1 MEHSLHHYEQTAYP
15 LLKSLKR
22 KLKSLCPS
30 TSRTKV
36 GFEAPDYAAFAKA
49 GAKAAKAKGAK
60 AFAKWLHLQSAKQPV
75 KRKGKKKKKQAV
87 PNDVV
92 FLADRTVLGVS
103 VAMTALLRS
112 SELVDNKYKSA
123 ANRAPIMLS
132 DLRFVRTAH
141 ASFGGK
147 HAPRF

>member
-1 MEHSLHHYEQTAYP
+1 
-15 LLKSLKR
+15 
-22 KLKSLCPS
+22 
-30 TSRTKV
+30 V

-92 FLADRTVLGVS
+92 FLADRIVLGVS

-132 DLRFVRTAH
+132 DLRFVRMVRRNGRDEGLRSRSSKTA
-141 ASFGGK
+141 
-147 HAPRF
+147 R